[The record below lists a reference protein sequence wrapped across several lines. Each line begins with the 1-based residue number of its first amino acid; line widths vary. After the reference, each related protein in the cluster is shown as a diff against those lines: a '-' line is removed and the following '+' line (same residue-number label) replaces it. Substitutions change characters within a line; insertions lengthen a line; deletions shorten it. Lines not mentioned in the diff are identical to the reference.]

1 MAYTLKPDRSIR
13 GEVRRL
19 ADKQLTLA
27 IASMHAIGDPKGD
40 QGIHEA
46 RRHVKKIRAL
56 VRLVRSSLGPAS
68 RSANKRLRRVNRLL
82 APVADGEAVV
92 DTLARFDARYDHE
105 LPRRIIAAIRKGLV
119 QRRIHIDQQ
128 ARLDRVLPASL
139 ELLEAE
145 RQRVERWR
153 PATGGFRAIKRGLR
167 TSVREAKRAMALSL
181 EHPTTEHYHSWRRR
195 VKDHWFQVRLLE
207 ARCGNG
213 LVEDER
219 ALEVL
224 DGCLGELHNCMLL
237 EATLTTDTLLR
248 RQETARTLRL
258 LRRYHLELRREAQQL
273 GARIYRETPRQFV
286 TRVKRAWRTAK
297 ETALAAKA
305 RTRWARAA

>member
-1 MAYTLKPDRSIR
+1 MAYSLTPGRSIR
-13 GEVRRL
+13 NEVRRL

-27 IASMHAIGDPKGD
+27 IRSMHAIGDPKSD

-56 VRLVRSSLGPAS
+56 VRLVQSRLGRAS
-68 RSANKRLRRVNRLL
+68 RSTNKRLRRVNRLL

-92 DTLARFDARYDHE
+92 DTLGRFDARYDHE

-128 ARLDRVLPASL
+128 ARLDRILPASIK
-139 ELLEAE
+139 LLEAE

-153 PATGGFRAIKRGLR
+153 PKIGGFRAIKRGLR
-167 TSVREAKRAMALSL
+167 TSVREARRAMALSL
-181 EHPTTEHYHSWRRR
+181 DQPTTEHYHYWRRR
-195 VKDHWFQVRLLE
+195 VKDHWFHVRLVE

-213 LVEDER
+213 LRGDER
-219 ALEVL
+219 ALEAL

-237 EATLTTDTLLR
+237 EATLTTGTLLP
-248 RQETARTLRL
+248 RQETVRTLQL
-258 LRRYHLELRREAQQL
+258 LRGYHIELRREAQQL
-273 GARIYRETPRQFV
+273 GARIYRETPGQFV
-286 TRVKRAWRTAK
+286 KRVKRAWRTAT
-297 ETALAAKA
+297 EIAPAEKA